1 MNSPRRTV
9 IALFAWLA
17 LLAVPGWS
25 YTIYLKDGSKLI
37 AKEKYTV
44 RGDKAIIH
52 LEGGAETMLPLGEID
67 APRTEAANKSNIGT
81 AVVIEDGK
89 AQDLE
94 RNNAPAP
101 RKATLQDLIQSR
113 GNQPGGDTT
122 AVAAPPTR
130 RARNEST
137 NQAGSDVV
145 GRAPLRN
152 VEVAGKIREY
162 LFGRGIS
169 SVEVLQGSSSL
180 RPMLVY
186 PTSTEGQVFKAIAS
200 SASALIHVRDK
211 SPGDVDSFEIL
222 CRAPDGG
229 NAGRFVMS
237 PAQAQDL
244 LANRIDLPTYYV
256 KYVIF

>member
-1 MNSPRRTV
+1 MSNPRRTV

-17 LLAVPGWS
+17 LVAVPGWS

-37 AKEKYTV
+37 AKEKYVV
-44 RGDKAIIH
+44 RGDKAIIY
-52 LEGGAETMLPLGEID
+52 LESGAETMLPVGEID
-67 APRTEAANKSNIGT
+67 APRTEAANVSNLGT

-89 AQDLE
+89 AQDLS
-94 RNNAPAP
+94 RNSAPPP
-101 RKATLQDLIQSR
+101 RKQTLQDLIQSR
-113 GNQPGGDTT
+113 GAQPGAEAT

-130 RARNEST
+130 RARSEGT
-137 NQAGSDVV
+137 TQPGSDVV

-152 VEVAGKIREY
+152 VELAGKIREY

-186 PTSTEGQVFKAIAS
+186 PTSTEGQVFKAIAA

-211 SPGDVDSFEIL
+211 SPGDVDSFEII

-237 PAQAQDL
+237 PPQAQDL
-244 LANRIDLPTYYV
+244 LASRIDLPTYYV
-256 KYVIF
+256 RYVIF